1 VKYVRAEPYLTP
13 FPFFFTSL
21 LFISLQPD
29 NIGFSNSKNNSATDC
44 VSDCDE
50 YTNLGTLKVFDF
62 DVARILPNDEQSS
75 ATSTSTALPLYQMT
89 KRVGSPRYMSPE
101 CARGDMYNEKA
112 DV

>member
-1 VKYVRAEPYLTP
+1 MA
-13 FPFFFTSL
+13 
-21 LFISLQPD
+21 D
-29 NIGFSNSKNNSATDC
+29 H
-44 VSDCDE
+44 DE

-75 ATSTSTALPLYQMT
+75 STSTSLPLYQMT

-101 CARGDMYNEKA
+101 CARGDLYNEKA